1 MSNQD
6 FTRGAARNPRAP
18 EADRSA
24 KSVKDALSTASSFAE
39 ETAGKVKQAAS
50 DTAETLT
57 GEVKDL
63 LNRQV
68 GSGSDMLGCVARSAR
83 RAAEDLERD
92 APQIA
97 GLVRTLASRVD
108 GYAQGLQDQS
118 VDQLWR
124 SASDYTRRQPA
135 LVFGLAAIAGF
146 FALRT
151 LKSTPSIPAPSIQ
164 PSRSYGSGSA
174 PSIQPSPSYGSGR
187 GSPTYGP

>member
-1 MSNQD
+1 
-6 FTRGAARNPRAP
+6 
-18 EADRSA
+18 
-24 KSVKDALSTASSFAE
+24 
-39 ETAGKVKQAAS
+39 
-50 DTAETLT
+50 
-57 GEVKDL
+57 VKDL

-68 GSGSDMLGCVARSAR
+68 GSGAEMLGGVARSAR

-151 LKSTPSIPAPSIQ
+151 LKSTPSVSAPSIQ
-164 PSRSYGSGSA
+164 PSRSYNSGSSA